1 MTARVPQFASLG
13 TLIGL
18 GVANHVVLAG
28 SRIAVSLDALDH
40 GANAATVGVL
50 LALYAVLPMVFAIPA
65 GRLADRIGVRRP
77 MLVGSCGLAAGGAP
91 PSIWPG
97 VVPAV
102 VTAVLVGLAV
112 V

>member
-77 MLVGSCGLAAGGAP
+77 MLVGSCGLAAGAAL
-91 PSIWPG
+91 PSIAPGLWPLF
-97 VVPAV
+97 
-102 VTAVLVGLAV
+102 VT
-112 V
+112 